1 MIRRNH
7 LAIRSKVAVR
17 VIFSLLS
24 QGECNHCLLMSLLS
38 CELASDRVEIF
49 ENFVL
54 KSEMHENF
62 TNLYPKV
69 KRRFNFYLNY
79 LDIFYQRQNSSPKAK
94 ANNPSSN
101 ICLTAVFL
109 LIMNFIQRDKIYSCL
124 KRINSFQLFMRHIF
138 HIRKSF
144 KIKLVNINSF
154 NIALFFFNCNNIAL
168 IYTYIRSIY

>member
-7 LAIRSKVAVR
+7 LAIRSKVAAR

-62 TNLYPKV
+62 TNLYPNKL
-69 KRRFNFYLNY
+69 KRRFNFNLTYFDFTITEQL
-79 LDIFYQRQNSSPKAK
+79 SK
-94 ANNPSSN
+94 ANNLSSN
-101 ICLTAVFL
+101 IYALHQCFFFNYPERQDLFHVLKGLF
-109 LIMNFIQRDKIYSCL
+109 NFFQITGL
-124 KRINSFQLFMRHIF
+124 FNFQLFVERYLSYKIIF
-138 HIRKSF
+138 IQ
-144 KIKLVNINSF
+144 N
-154 NIALFFFNCNNIAL
+154 
-168 IYTYIRSIY
+168 

>member
-7 LAIRSKVAVR
+7 LAIRSKVAAR

-109 LIMNFIQRDKIYSCL
+109 LIMNLSRETRFIHVLKGLIVFNYS
-124 KRINSFQLFMRHIF
+124 
-138 HIRKSF
+138 
-144 KIKLVNINSF
+144 
-154 NIALFFFNCNNIAL
+154 
-168 IYTYIRSIY
+168 